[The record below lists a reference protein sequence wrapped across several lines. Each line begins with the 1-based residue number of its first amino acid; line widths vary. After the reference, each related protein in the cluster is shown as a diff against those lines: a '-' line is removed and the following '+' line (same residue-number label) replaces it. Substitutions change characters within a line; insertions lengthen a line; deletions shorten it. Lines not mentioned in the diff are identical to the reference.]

1 MGTSCPGTIKVDR
14 LAGGR
19 NISHCALQFS
29 VCPLEIKE
37 VLKRHT
43 PRIREL
49 SFTEISSATFSLL
62 LGDTKPSSLR
72 LRSLCLQS
80 PAQEKKPCFSMGNLM
95 NSEILQNLDV
105 ERVDVDWFRLPLTSL
120 VSLKIHDPPNRPS
133 WTDFV
138 TALQA
143 MPALEILDLED
154 SLPVASEVRRRPFNP
169 VGLTRLRKLSLYS
182 WTGINEVLNVLSFI
196 VVRQTTMLN
205 LGGVHVYRQIPIN
218 PVPPNLA
225 PSLSAFLSEM
235 RSEHYEKLFYQTLR
249 VFCTPAML
257 DLMAWGEGCENGVFP
272 DDPVNLTLTIYFHH
286 TSSDAGAKGLQGI
299 IPVLP
304 VVKLVTLVL
313 NIDVTVEQ
321 NFLVATFG
329 NLPQLR
335 NVSITGTGT
344 NNFLLALLH
353 KPDNYNTCA
362 SAYYST
368 SFPALRSI
376 AFSGVIFTPD
386 TASHLEDCL
395 MERWERN
402 AEIRKLIFSDC
413 SSLYTYDVQ
422 RLREIVVNVDWDGLE
437 HEYQSD
443 DDDDNDD
450 NDDDGDDD

>member
-1 MGTSCPGTIKVDR
+1 VDAT
-14 LAGGR
+14 LAIAPC
-19 NISHCALQFS
+19 NSPFVL
-29 VCPLEIKE
+29 LIKE

-80 PAQEKKPCFSMGNLM
+80 LAYEKELCFSMGNLM
-95 NSEILQNLDV
+95 NPEILQNLDV
-105 ERVDVDWFRLPLTSL
+105 KRVDVDWFRLPLTSL

-143 MPALEILDLED
+143 MPALENLDLEN
-154 SLPVASEVRRRPFNP
+154 SLPVATEVRRRPLNP
-169 VGLTRLRKLSLYS
+169 VGLTRLRKLSLDS

-205 LGGVHVYRQIPIN
+205 LGVHVYRQIHIN
-218 PVPPNLA
+218 SVPPNLA

-257 DLMAWGEGCENGVFP
+257 DLMAWGEGCENGFFP
-272 DDPVNLTLTIYFHH
+272 EDPVNLTLSIYFHY
-286 TSSDAGAKGLQGI
+286 TGSDAGAKGLQGVL
-299 IPVLP
+299 PFLP
-304 VVKLVTLVL
+304 VVKLVTLAL
-313 NIDVTVEQ
+313 DIDVTVEQ
-321 NFLVATFG
+321 NLLVATFG

-344 NNFLLALLH
+344 SNLLFALLH

-376 AFSGVIFTPD
+376 EFRGVIFTPD

-443 DDDDNDD
+443 DDDDD
-450 NDDDGDDD
+450 DDDGDDD